1 MSLKDVNGVGAQND
15 LTMLG
20 KQKNVPSK
28 SKEDKERLSAKQ
40 KLKEYFDGTAAKKET
55 LDSAAS
61 KSETPQ
67 DVNKQLQYYDDT
79 YKKLQEQY
87 KAEMEYFEKNA
98 AAELDEKEQ
107 ALERKKTL
115 MELKHLPELSKM
127 YGQEKIDSMDINELI
142 YTDKLYDVEFDS
154 DPLNKIPD
162 FFNKF

>member
-55 LDSAAS
+55 FDSAAS

-79 YKKLQEQY
+79 YKKL
-87 KAEMEYFEKNA
+87 
-98 AAELDEKEQ
+98 
-107 ALERKKTL
+107 
-115 MELKHLPELSKM
+115 
-127 YGQEKIDSMDINELI
+127 
-142 YTDKLYDVEFDS
+142 
-154 DPLNKIPD
+154 
-162 FFNKF
+162 